1 MICFRPTESATA
13 RIFPLFPA
21 YVCVYLRVAESICS
35 LFFLFP
41 YSGKLW
47 GSIHSTFRI
56 FLPPPSRPQF
66 NQPCDA
72 RFASPRIIKPDDIF
86 RPTTSVSPP
95 ISISLLQ
102 SNEACC
108 TLEPTDQPCGKVHSC
123 EKERR
128 GEGLLLLLDY
138 RFFLSIP
145 IDDGYEAELMPLRR
159 RHRRMKKKYR
169 KRIRICG
176 KYCFEIDS
184 VLEVSYSNFGQGE
197 AGNKIRR
204 E

>member
-1 MICFRPTESATA
+1 MRQKSVPCQKHVALRVSTILFPRSTIELVSALDSRQERGRGNMICFRPTESATA

-95 ISISLLQ
+95 Q
-102 SNEACC
+102 F
-108 TLEPTDQPCGKVHSC
+108 PFPCSSQM
-123 EKERR
+123 RPAAR
-128 GEGLLLLLDY
+128 
-138 RFFLSIP
+138 
-145 IDDGYEAELMPLRR
+145 
-159 RHRRMKKKYR
+159 
-169 KRIRICG
+169 
-176 KYCFEIDS
+176 
-184 VLEVSYSNFGQGE
+184 
-197 AGNKIRR
+197 
-204 E
+204 